1 MAETPIHVTDSI
13 HRVLGRIEGK
23 IDGIDGRLKAGGR
36 RMEKLEDRVTANES
50 RVWKMVGATGV
61 LSAITVVAFKMLPW
75 AKLIS

>member
-1 MAETPIHVTDSI
+1 MTDTYTTDGI

-23 IDGIDGRLKAGGR
+23 IDGIDERLKQGSR